1 MSINILS
8 FDPSLNNWGY
18 ALLSYNKDTQQL
30 ILEQC
35 GVISPPKCIKTLPKQ
50 NQKDIAIA
58 NNLYTQLVDKVTQAN
73 VWVAE
78 VPYASQNSRG
88 LVSNALCFGVLGS
101 MLTYNS
107 NFIQVHPYDVKKHI
121 GNRTTDKQ
129 QIIDW
134 VKEHHKNT
142 LHLIPQ
148 AKSKAEHI
156 CDAIVA
162 CHVAIQTKQFK
173 ELIHENHIKP
183 TRT

>member
-18 ALLSYNKDTQQL
+18 ALLTFDTNTQQL
-30 ILEQC
+30 ELKDC
-35 GVISPPKCIKTLPKQ
+35 GVISPPKDIKALPKQ

-58 NNLYTQLVDKVTQAN
+58 NNLYMQLIYKVTQAN
-73 VWVAE
+73 IWVAE
-78 VPYASQNSRG
+78 VPYGSQTSRG

-101 MLTYNS
+101 MLTHNT
-107 NFIQVHPYDVKKHI
+107 NLIQISPYDVKKFI
-121 GNRTTDKQ
+121 GNKTTDKQ

-134 VKEHHKNT
+134 VKEHYKDT
-142 LHLIPQ
+142 LHLIPK
-148 AKSKAEHI
+148 AKRKAEHI

-173 ELIHENHIKP
+173 ELI
-183 TRT
+183 